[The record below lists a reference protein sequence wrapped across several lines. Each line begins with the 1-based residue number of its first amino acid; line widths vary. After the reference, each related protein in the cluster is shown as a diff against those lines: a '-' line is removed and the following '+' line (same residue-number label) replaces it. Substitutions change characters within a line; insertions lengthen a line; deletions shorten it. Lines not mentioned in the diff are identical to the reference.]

1 MNYQRDTESCNMESC
16 NDDKLDSEKLDCH
29 DFANAKSRN
38 DGGV

>member
-1 MNYQRDTESCNMESC
+1 MDCQRDTESCNMESC

-38 DGGV
+38 DGGD